1 MNRSSNPSVDF
12 TESSS
17 ENESSGSVVLGK
29 ANGKKRNATQKAVHM
44 NHKRVTAKRQQP
56 FSNEDV
62 PRIVLLGA
70 TGAGKSHLGN
80 TLLGEPHFTVSDDP
94 ESCTSEA
101 SDVVRGF
108 WLGEPDGHEFEII
121 DTPGLNDSEGRDT
134 EHIQN
139 IVENLRDNKFVN
151 MFLIVRNGHEIRMTN
166 TYSDMLRTF
175 EMIFGDN
182 FWKHAV
188 FDVSGS
194 LKQKDIKSAKKWIRE
209 IRSKFPNAKKVKT
222 VFLDVEDE
230 EEIFF
235 TNVESLWQSCS
246 KLPKFACKDIKLVM
260 AEKERLEE
268 EKDKL
273 AHEKQ
278 EAIMEMEKLKEA
290 KSQEVGEYE
299 ARLRDAKD
307 MAEKARDE
315 EREVAEKEKKEE
327 IQKLL
332 DQVKEKETEL
342 HKISSEQSTTVM
354 QKDFELKMMEK
365 EKQYKEM
372 WEKEKCD
379 IIAQYEEKLKCK
391 ETDHKLKIDAKVKEE
406 RERDLEKT
414 KNVQELLDQI
424 QELKRKNEYSQVAA
438 EASRKCDAEKQEFI
452 LKHKKEIET
461 FEQELKEKNSQIRKL
476 QDKLDRE
483 ESLKKQQ
490 EVERIKKLEEME
502 KADLMKK
509 NKAYE
514 EEKHLSENEFK
525 MSYPSLLSKTNVE
538 NPSPASI
545 IFQDAKNK
553 GSIKRFQTDIDMRL
567 KQQDDIKNRQG
578 GIAARVFETRYPKS
592 LQDDDDFNNSYISK
606 GLNLVGLGSSNAK
619 KTSRIEKTVMLL
631 GLTGSGKTTFID
643 SLINYMFD
651 VRYEDAHRL
660 RMVQMTKDEMA
671 KSNQQAQSQ
680 TDHIVIYKIRCVP
693 GMRTNFD
700 LILVDTPGFGDT
712 RGVNYDKEL
721 MQNIE
726 DLFKSNKLETLD
738 AIGFVAKAADARL
751 TAQQNYI
758 FESILH
764 IFGKDVQN
772 NLISILTNYDG
783 QTVNI
788 LDSFKE
794 ANIHFEENFPVN
806 SAAIFQPKTHNTI
819 DRTLLTSQPTI
830 AQYQQFFDEAE
841 KLTQALLTMTPRSLA
856 QTIAVLNDRES
867 IQVELQGVQTRIMD
881 LLMKK
886 DQIQKQADI
895 CKQHAANA
903 NATQDSEYE
912 VQEQRMKKVE
922 LKAGTYVTNC
932 LTCNR
937 TCHFP
942 CAIPNDDGKKNC
954 ASMRKENC
962 TVCPEKCHWKSHVNN
977 SHRIEFE
984 TVKTKKT
991 YKEIVDRHKE
1001 FIANHKG
1008 EKTVLD
1014 ALQEEA
1020 DAASKEIQDSV
1031 PRITQCLKNLQ
1042 DNALRPNISSSADYL
1057 DQMISAEEH
1066 ERKPGYSERIN
1077 QLRIEKDKADMM
1089 TLVQDGGDI
1098 FEAKK

>member
-1 MNRSSNPSVDF
+1 M
-12 TESSS
+12 
-17 ENESSGSVVLGK
+17 
-29 ANGKKRNATQKAVHM
+29 
-44 NHKRVTAKRQQP
+44 
-56 FSNEDV
+56 
-62 PRIVLLGA
+62 
-70 TGAGKSHLGN
+70 
-80 TLLGEPHFTVSDDP
+80 
-94 ESCTSEA
+94 
-101 SDVVRGF
+101 
-108 WLGEPDGHEFEII
+108 
-121 DTPGLNDSEGRDT
+121 
-134 EHIQN
+134 
-139 IVENLRDNKFVN
+139 
-151 MFLIVRNGHEIRMTN
+151 
-166 TYSDMLRTF
+166 
-175 EMIFGDN
+175 
-182 FWKHAV
+182 
-188 FDVSGS
+188 SGS
-194 LKQKDIKSAKKWIRE
+194 LKEKDFKTAKKWIRE

-230 EEIFF
+230 EDIFF

-260 AEKERLEE
+260 AEKDRLEE

-273 AHEKQ
+273 ALEKE
-278 EAIMEMEKLKEA
+278 EAIMQMEALKEA

-307 MAEKARDE
+307 IAEKARDE
-315 EREVAEKEKKEE
+315 ERKTAEKEKKEE

-354 QKDFELKMMEK
+354 QKDFELKIMEK
-365 EKQYKEM
+365 ERQDKEM
-372 WEKEKCD
+372 WEKERGD
-379 IIAQYEEKLKCK
+379 IIARYEDKLICK
-391 ETDHKLKIDAKVKEE
+391 ETDHKLEIDAKVKEE

-424 QELKRKNEYSQVAA
+424 QELKRKNEYSEVAA

-461 FEQELKEKNSQIRKL
+461 FEQELKAKNSQITEL
-476 QDKLDRE
+476 QDKLDKE
-483 ESLKKQQ
+483 ESFKKQQ

-502 KADLMKK
+502 KADLMKR
-509 NKAYE
+509 NKEYE
-514 EEKHLSENEFK
+514 EEKHMSEKEFK
-525 MSYPSLLSKTNVE
+525 VAYPSLLSKTVE
-538 NPSPASI
+538 NPSPAAFL
-545 IFQDAKNK
+545 FQDAKNN
-553 GSIKRFQTDIDMRL
+553 GSIKRFQTDIHMRL
-567 KQQDDIKNRQG
+567 KQQDNIKNRHG
-578 GIAARVFETRYPKS
+578 GIAARVFETKYPKG
-592 LQDDDDFNNSYISK
+592 LRMTDCNAEDDDDFSTVESNSYFSK
-606 GLNLVGLGSSNAK
+606 GLNYVGLGSSNMK
-619 KTSRIEKTVMLL
+619 KSSRIEKTVMLL
-631 GLTGSGKTTFID
+631 GLTGSGKTTLID

-660 RMVQMTKDEMA
+660 RLVQMTKDEMA
-671 KSNQQAQSQ
+671 KNNQQAQSQ
-680 TDHIVIYKIRCVP
+680 TDHIVIYTIRCVP

-726 DLFKSNKLETLD
+726 DLFKSNKLEKLD

-806 SAAIFQPKTHNTI
+806 SAAIFQPKTKNTI
-819 DRTLLTSQPTI
+819 DRTLLTIQPTI

-841 KLTQALLTMTPRSLA
+841 KLTQALLTMTPKSLA

-881 LLMKK
+881 LLMNKA
-886 DQIQKQADI
+886 QIQKQADI

-903 NATQDSEYE
+903 TATQDSEYE
-912 VQEQRMKKVE
+912 VEEQRMKMVKLE
-922 LKAGTYVTNC
+922 AGTYVTNC

-937 TCHFP
+937 TCHYP
-942 CAIPNDDGKKNC
+942 CAIPNDDGKNNC
-954 ASMRKENC
+954 AAMREDNC
-962 TVCPEKCHWKSHVNN
+962 TVCPEKCHWKSHINN

-991 YKEIVDRHKE
+991 FKEIVDRHKE
-1001 FIANHKG
+1001 FIANHNG

-1031 PRITQCLKNLQ
+1031 PRITRCLKNLQ
-1042 DNALRPNISSSADYL
+1042 ENALRPNISSSADYL

-1066 ERKPGYSERIN
+1066 ERKPGYLERIN
-1077 QLRIEKDKADMM
+1077 QLR
-1089 TLVQDGGDI
+1089 
-1098 FEAKK
+1098 